1 MNERKPWEQRD
12 GEPDAAY
19 KRFLA
24 YLRLGP
30 QRSLEAAYRVYCE
43 KAGKGRKRPEP
54 PGNWRRDYTAYEWR
68 KRADAY
74 DIDCLRRD
82 GRDVVL
88 DFIASLRIIARKS
101 RKVLEDAEPTG
112 WSAAVSSVQALGA
125 YISADAVAAVADD
138 SDDADASADVG
149 ADGGAAA

>member
-30 QRSLEAAYRVYCE
+30 QRSLEAAYRAHG
-43 KAGKGRKRPEP
+43 KAPEGSKRPRV
-54 PGNWRRDYTAYEWR
+54 PGQWKRDSAAYEWR

-138 SDDADASADVG
+138 SDDPDASADVG